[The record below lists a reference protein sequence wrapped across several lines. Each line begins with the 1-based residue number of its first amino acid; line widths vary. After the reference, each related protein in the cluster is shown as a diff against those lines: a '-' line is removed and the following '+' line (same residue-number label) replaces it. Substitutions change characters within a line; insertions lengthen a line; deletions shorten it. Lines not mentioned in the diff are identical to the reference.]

1 MLLPAKTCLS
11 GISQDSVL
19 IEKVRNEMG
28 DITTDPEEIQ
38 NRSFYKRL
46 YSTKL
51 ENMDEM
57 DNFLDTYKIPKLNED
72 QINNVIF
79 PYPLKK

>member
-1 MLLPAKTCLS
+1 MLL
-11 GISQDSVL
+11 
-19 IEKVRNEMG
+19 
-28 DITTDPEEIQ
+28 Q
-38 NRSFYKRL
+38 NL
-46 YSTKL
+46 YWTKL